1 MISFLSSIF
10 IRNRENVTDPDV
22 RRHYGV
28 LCGAVGICL
37 NILLFAGKFI
47 AGTLASSIAI
57 TADAVNNL
65 SDAGSSL
72 ITLIGF
78 KLAGQAPDPDH
89 PFGHGRIEYISGLI
103 VSFLIVIMGVEL
115 LKSSVDKILHPA
127 PVDGGTLVIAILVAS
142 ICVKI
147 YMYLYNRGIGRKID
161 SAAMKATAMDSLSDT
176 VATATVLAATLIGQ
190 FTGLMIDGWCGILV
204 AAFILYSGINA
215 AKDTISPLLGQ
226 PPEEE
231 FVDRIE
237 QIVMSHEEVQG
248 MHDLIVHNYGP
259 GRTMISLHAEVPAHG
274 DILALHDTIDNI
286 ESELREQLKC
296 DAVIHMDPIVTDDP
310 VVNALKEQVL
320 SEVHAIDP
328 VITIHDF
335 RVVAGPTHTNVIFD
349 VLLPYQFRL
358 SDAAVVERLKDF
370 VSNLEGHRYFA
381 VIQVDHSY
389 VGSAGKTAEK
399 EE

>member
-1 MISFLSSIF
+1 MISFLSSVL
-10 IRNRENVTDPDV
+10 IRDRENVTDPDV
-22 RRHYGV
+22 RRQFGI

-37 NILLFAGKFI
+37 NILLYIGKFFAG
-47 AGTLASSIAI
+47 TVASSIAI

-78 KLAGQAPDPDH
+78 QLAGHAPDPDH

-103 VSFLIVIMGVEL
+103 VSFLIIIMGVEL

-127 PVDGGTLVIAILVAS
+127 PVDGGLLIIAILIVS

-147 YMYLYNRGIGRKID
+147 YMYCYNRGIGKKLD
-161 SAAMKATAMDSLSDT
+161 SAAMKATAVDSLSDS
-176 VATATVLAATLIGQ
+176 VATTAVLAATLVGQ
-190 FTGLMIDGWCGILV
+190 FTDLMIDGWCGILV

-226 PPEEE
+226 PPEKE
-231 FVDRIE
+231 FVDQIE
-237 QIVMSHEEVQG
+237 QIVMAHKEVQG

-259 GRTMISLHAEVPAHG
+259 GRVMISLHAEVPVHG
-274 DILALHDTIDNI
+274 DILSLHDTIDNI
-286 ESELREQLKC
+286 ESELRTRLHC
-296 DAVIHMDPIVTDDP
+296 DAVIHMDPVVTDDP
-310 VVNALKEQVL
+310 VVNSLKERIVA
-320 SEVHAIDP
+320 EVHAIDP
-328 VITIHDF
+328 VLTIHDF

-349 VLLPYQFRL
+349 LLLPYQFRL
-358 SDAAVVERLKDF
+358 RDEAVVKQLKDF
-370 VSNLEGHRYFA
+370 VSNLEGHQYFA

-389 VGSAGKTAEK
+389 VGAAEK
-399 EE
+399 AQKEE